1 MKSSLLSIPLFSDM
15 HSEHLD
21 MLSGQLQH
29 IKYTRNSIIISE
41 GDVSDSLYL
50 VNKGEIKIYISDQN
64 GREIQLNTLGPG
76 DYFGELSLLDQ
87 KPRSAS
93 AITLCDSELS
103 VISSK
108 ALMRCL
114 NKSPAMAMR
123 MLQSLAKGMRDA
135 TELQRRL
142 ALMDVYGR
150 LRKTLLALSRRV
162 DDMNIVEPKPTQ
174 QEIANMIGAS
184 REMVSRIITNLKIND
199 YIETTRDSIIIRQ
212 ELPDKL

>member
-1 MKSSLLSIPLFSDM
+1 M
-15 HSEHLD
+15 HSEDLD
-21 MLSGQLQH
+21 MLSGQLQRV
-29 IKYTRNSIIISE
+29 KYTRNSIIISE

-93 AITLCDSELS
+93 AITVCDSELS
-103 VISSK
+103 VISSS

-114 NKSPAMAMR
+114 NKSPDMAIR
-123 MLQSLAKGMRDA
+123 MLQSLAKAMRDA
-135 TELQRRL
+135 TELQRGL

-150 LRKTLLALSRRV
+150 LRKTLLSLSRRV
-162 DDMNIVEPKPTQ
+162 NDINVVEPKPTQ

-184 REMVSRIITNLKIND
+184 REMVSRIINNLKIND
-199 YIETTRDSIIIRQ
+199 YIETTTESIIIRQ
-212 ELPDKL
+212 ELPEKL